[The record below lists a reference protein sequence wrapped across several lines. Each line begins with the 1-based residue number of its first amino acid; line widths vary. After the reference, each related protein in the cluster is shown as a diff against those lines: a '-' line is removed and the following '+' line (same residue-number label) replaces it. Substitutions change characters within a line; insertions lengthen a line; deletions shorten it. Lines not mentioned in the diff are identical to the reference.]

1 MSWYRKK
8 KTHSQWL
15 NFFFLGWLFTW
26 KLGPSY
32 WGRTFGLPN
41 LDRRRKQL
49 FFFITFFSAVPI
61 SPLFFIARAKRTRTK
76 TKKKKTGLDKVH
88 ARQEHMDLFQCPAFF
103 FLQVSINYNV
113 ERNDVVQSNWLFSSL
128 AQIGQSETL
137 ERIISFFFFFFELGT
152 TTNLKNKSDETNFK
166 PE

>member
-76 TKKKKTGLDKVH
+76 TKKKKNWTRQGPCTTGAYGLIPMSGIFLSPSIYQLQRGKE
-88 ARQEHMDLFQCPAFF
+88 RCSPIKLTF
-103 FLQVSINYNV
+103 FL
-113 ERNDVVQSNWLFSSL
+113 
-128 AQIGQSETL
+128 IGADWTIWDARANNFVL
-137 ERIISFFFFFFELGT
+137 FFFF
-152 TTNLKNKSDETNFK
+152 SS
-166 PE
+166 